1 MMTEGKAAIELE
13 LRMFA
18 TFREAVGQKTITREF
33 PESVAVGEVL
43 EALEDEFEG
52 LDGQLLDGDE
62 IQPQLNVLKN
72 GREVLHLDGLEE
84 ELVAGDRLSLFPPVA
99 GG

>member
-1 MMTEGKAAIELE
+1 MTTEGTVELE
-13 LRMFA
+13 LRLFA

-33 PESVAVGEVL
+33 PESVTVGEVL
-43 EALEDEFEG
+43 VALEEEFEG
-52 LDGQLLDGDE
+52 LSGQLLDGDE

-72 GREVLHLDGLEE
+72 GKEVLHLDGLDET
-84 ELVAGDRLSLFPPVA
+84 LGTGDRLSLFPPVA

>member
-1 MMTEGKAAIELE
+1 MTTEGTIDLE
-13 LRMFA
+13 LRLFA

-33 PESVAVGEVL
+33 PESVTVGEVL
-43 EALEDEFEG
+43 SALEDEFEG
-52 LDGQLLDGDE
+52 LSGQLLDGDE

-72 GREVLHLDGLEE
+72 GKEVLHLDGLDE
-84 ELVAGDRLSLFPPVA
+84 ELGAGDRLSLFPPVA